1 LDNSSNHSLFGGA
14 SMKRLFNSIWDA
26 IKTAKE
32 VRAKA
37 VIAGAHWY

>member
-1 LDNSSNHSLFGGA
+1 
-14 SMKRLFNSIWDA
+14 MKKFLKDCWEA
-26 IKTAKE
+26 IKLARD

>member
-1 LDNSSNHSLFGGA
+1 
-14 SMKRLFNSIWDA
+14 MKQFIKNCWEA
-26 IKTAKE
+26 IKLAKE

>member
-1 LDNSSNHSLFGGA
+1 MKKLIDNLWS
-14 SMKRLFNSIWDA
+14 A
-26 IKTAKE
+26 IKAAKE